1 MTELSERPVGRP
13 TRAAARSPEAGT
25 RSRMSP
31 GRARLELLVV
41 GFAALMVSMSQ
52 GLLVPVL
59 PILPAELNTSHT
71 NAEWLLTSTLLVA
84 AVAVPLLGR
93 LGDMFGKRLM
103 LLVALAAL
111 AVGSLICALTDNVGL
126 MITGRALQGVST
138 AAIPLGISLLM
149 SLLPR
154 ERVGSAIAL
163 ISAMLGVGAA
173 LSLPLAGVIGEH
185 ADFHV
190 LFWITCVGGV
200 VAFAGMLALVPEGPG
215 RGGGRVDLVGTALLS
230 AGLVALL
237 LPLAET
243 ANWGWGSARVLGLL
257 ALAVVLLTTLVVVE
271 RRIREPLV
279 DIATLRRR
287 PLVLTNLASLLFGF
301 ALFAS
306 MIGTA
311 SYVQAPEA
319 TGYGFGSSMI
329 VGGLAL
335 LPSGLCMLVLAPVS
349 ARLVTILGA
358 GRTLALGAVIV
369 AAGWGMRIVF
379 TGSLWQIILG
389 TTIVGVGTGVG
400 YAAMPSLINA
410 FTPPTEIAA
419 ANGMNT
425 LFRAIGSSLASAI
438 GGSILVAQTMSVG
451 SAELPSLTGYREL
464 FALCAGA
471 GIAAAVAALAIPRG
485 RRSAPEATA

>member
-1 MTELSERPVGRP
+1 MTELSEKAVDRP
-13 TRAAARSPEAGT
+13 TQATARSAEAAIRART
-25 RSRMSP
+25 SP
-31 GRARLELLVV
+31 GRARLELLAV
-41 GFAALMVSMSQ
+41 GLAALMVSMAQ

-59 PILPAELNTSHT
+59 PILPAELHTSQT

-84 AVAVPLLGR
+84 AVAVPVFGR

-103 LLVALAAL
+103 LLIAVAAL
-111 AVGSLICALTDNVGL
+111 TVGSLICALTNDVGL
-126 MITGRALQGVST
+126 MIAGRALQGASG
-138 AAIPLGISLLM
+138 AAIPLGISLLS

-154 ERVGSAIAL
+154 ERAGSAIAL
-163 ISAMLGVGAA
+163 ISAMLGVGTA
-173 LSLPLAGVIGEH
+173 LSLPVAGVIGEH

-200 VAFAGMLALVPEGPG
+200 IAFASVLGLVPEAPN
-215 RGGGRVDLVGTALLS
+215 RSGGRVDLVGTALLS
-230 AGLVALL
+230 AALVALL

-257 ALAVVLLTTLVVVE
+257 ALAVVLLVALVVAE
-271 RRIREPLV
+271 RRVRGPLV

-306 MIGTA
+306 LIGTS

-319 TGYGFGSSMI
+319 TGYGFGSSML
-329 VGGLAL
+329 VGGLTL
-335 LPSGLCMLVLAPVS
+335 LPSGICMLVLAPVS
-349 ARLVTILGA
+349 ARLVAMRGA
-358 GRTLALGAVIV
+358 GQTLALGAIIV
-369 AAGWGMRIVF
+369 ALGWGMRIIL
-379 TGSLWQIILG
+379 TGSLWEIILG
-389 TTIVGVGTGVG
+389 ASVVGIGTGIG

-410 FTPPTEIAA
+410 FTPPAEIAA

-438 GGSILVAQTMSVG
+438 GGSILAAQTMSLG
-451 SAELPSLTGYREL
+451 SAELPSLASYREL

-471 GIAAAVAALAIPRG
+471 GIAAAIAALSIQRRG
-485 RRSAPEATA
+485 SAGDTTA